1 MPRRIRAAAGGVV
14 YHVLNRGV
22 GRMRLFR
29 KAADFAA
36 MERVL
41 EEAFRR
47 TGIRILAYCLMSNH
61 WHFLLWPRADG
72 ELSEVM
78 RWLTLT
84 HTQRWHANRHTS
96 GSGPIYQGRFKSFP
110 VQSDEHL
117 LTVARYI
124 ERNPLRAGL
133 VEDGRAWQWSSL
145 WRRCQ
150 EDPAAGAILAAW
162 PLEIPADW
170 LSWVQE
176 PQTDAELEAIRR
188 SVVRGQ
194 PFGDDRWTRRTAKRF
209 GLESTFR
216 PQGRP
221 RKKTQP

>member
-1 MPRRIRAAAGGVV
+1 M

-36 MERVL
+36 MEQVL
-41 EEAFRR
+41 EEAVQR
-47 TGIRILAYCLMSNH
+47 TRTRLLAYCLMSNH
-61 WHFLLWPRADG
+61 WHLLFWPREDG

-78 RWLTLT
+78 RWLTVT

-96 GSGPIYQGRFKSFP
+96 GTGPIYQGRFKSFP
-110 VQSDEHL
+110 VETDDHF
-117 LTVARYI
+117 LTVARYV
-124 ERNPLRAGL
+124 ERNPLRAKM
-133 VEDGRAWQWSSL
+133 VEHAADWQWCSL

-150 EDPAAGAILAAW
+150 GDPAILSDW
-162 PLEIPADW
+162 PIPVPRQW
-170 LSWVQE
+170 SQFVEQ
-176 PQTDAELEAIRR
+176 PQTEAELEAIRR
-188 SVVRGQ
+188 SVARGR
-194 PFGDDRWTRRTAKRF
+194 PFGNDRWAQRTAKRF

-221 RKKTQP
+221 HKESG

>member
-1 MPRRIRAAAGGVV
+1 MPRRIRATAGGIV

-36 MERVL
+36 MEQVL
-41 EEAFRR
+41 QEALQR
-47 TGIRILAYCLMSNH
+47 TSSRMLAYCLMSYH
-61 WHFLLWPRADG
+61 WHLLLWPREDG

-78 RWLTLT
+78 RWLTVT

-110 VQSDEHL
+110 VQSDDHL
-117 LTVARYI
+117 FTVARYI
-124 ERNPLRAGL
+124 ERNPLRARM
-133 VEDGRAWQWSSL
+133 VEHAADWQWCSL

-150 EDPAAGAILAAW
+150 GDLASAILSDW
-162 PLEIPADW
+162 PIEIPAHW
-170 LSWVQE
+170 SAIVQQ
-176 PQTDAELEAIRR
+176 PQTEAELA
-188 SVVRGQ
+188 SVRLSVARGR
-194 PFGDDRWTRRTAKRF
+194 PFGDAGWAQGTAKRF
-209 GLESTFR
+209 HLESTFR

-221 RKKTQP
+221 RKGSRS

>member
-1 MPRRIRAAAGGVV
+1 MV

-36 MERVL
+36 MERVM
-41 EEAFRR
+41 EEAVER

-72 ELSEVM
+72 QLSEAM

-84 HTQRWHANRHTS
+84 HTQRWHANRRTS

-110 VQSDEHL
+110 VQCDEHFL
-117 LTVARYI
+117 AVARYI
-124 ERNPLRAGL
+124 ERNPLRAGM
-133 VEDGRAWQWSSL
+133 VEAAEAWQWSSL

-150 EDPAAGAILAAW
+150 PDPALREMLADW
-162 PLEIPADW
+162 PLEMPGDW
-170 LSWVQE
+170 LRWVQE
-176 PQTDAELEAIRR
+176 PQTEAELDAIRR
-188 SVVRGQ
+188 SVVRGR
-194 PFGDDRWTRRTAKRF
+194 PFGDDRWARRTAKRF
-209 GLESTFR
+209 GLESSFR

-221 RKKTQP
+221 RKNKQPKAT

>member
-1 MPRRIRAAAGGVV
+1 MPRRIRAAAGGIV
-14 YHVLNRGV
+14 YHVLNRGL

-36 MERVL
+36 MERVM
-41 EEAFRR
+41 EEAVER

-84 HTQRWHANRHTS
+84 HTQRWHAHRHTS

-110 VQSDEHL
+110 VQCDEHFL
-117 LTVARYI
+117 GVARYV
-124 ERNPLRAGL
+124 ERNPLRAGM
-133 VEDGRAWQWSSL
+133 VEAAEAWQWSSL
-145 WRRCQ
+145 WRRLQ
-150 EDPAAGAILAAW
+150 PDPALGAILADW
-162 PLEIPADW
+162 PLEMPGDW
-170 LSWVQE
+170 LRWFQE
-176 PQTDAELEAIRR
+176 PQTEGELDAIRR
-188 SVVRGQ
+188 SVVRGR
-194 PFGDDRWTRRTAKRF
+194 PFGGDRWARRTAKRF

-216 PQGRP
+216 SQGRP
-221 RKKTQP
+221 RKKVQA